1 MVLAQEL
8 MTSPDSTADNGR
20 ALFDQGLVPLTIG
33 VTGHRDLVPSEIPRI
48 EARVRGL
55 FEYLR
60 ARFPDRPL
68 QILSPLA
75 EGADRL
81 VARVARDLGVR
92 LAVPLPLPQSI
103 YMEDFVGEASH
114 REFLDLLG
122 GAAAVYELPTAPG
135 SDPQRWAERAEDR
148 NRQYAAAGIFL
159 CAHSHLLLALWDGKP
174 SADLGGTAQV
184 IGFHHHDVMPGYS
197 PSTGLNRQTLVADDS
212 DLVYH
217 VVVSRD
223 RIDGQPIEGL
233 LPLSASWL
241 TADEAE
247 PRSSELPER
256 FARVFERTS
265 RFNRDVRQFQDRI
278 ASEGYSLI
286 AAEAREFITPD
297 MRYIDSLFCAA
308 DWLAIYFQQ
317 RTLAALR
324 LTHACAFIMGLL
336 FVTYSNVQARG
347 YFMLGF
353 FCCLAGGFAVHL
365 LASRGRWHSQ
375 YLEYRALAESLR
387 VQFYWAVAGVTSD
400 VSTKFAHDNFLQKQD
415 SDLAWIPN
423 VMRVAGVGCDV
434 KPNLDPR
441 GLEFVLGQWVGADTR
456 GGQLR
461 YFRRKINDYAEHA
474 RTLDWFGRLIGVAAM
489 VILVLTLLVSSADA
503 RNWLFAIL
511 GWALLLFGLRESY
524 SHKTA
529 EKELIKQYQFMYSIF
544 SKAHRR
550 IQAAK
555 DDQERRGVLRILGE
569 SALDEHAEWILR
581 HRDRPLNSG
590 GLWRMET

>member
-1 MVLAQEL
+1 MSDPGSSAAVG
-8 MTSPDSTADNGR
+8 DSLHG
-20 ALFDQGLVPLTIG
+20 LGLVPLTIG
-33 VTGHRDLVPSEIPRI
+33 VTGHRDLVPAEIARI

-60 ARFPDRPL
+60 SRFPDRPL
-68 QILSPLA
+68 QVLSPLA

-81 VARVARDLGVR
+81 VARIALDLGVS
-92 LAVPLPLPQSI
+92 LAVPLPLPQAVF
-103 YMEDFVGEASH
+103 MEDFAEESSR
-114 REFLDLLG
+114 REFLELIGRAD
-122 GAAAVYELPTAPG
+122 AVYELPVAPG
-135 SDPQRWAERAEDR
+135 SDPARWAERSHDR

-174 SADLGGTAQV
+174 SAELGGTAQV

-197 PSTGLNRQTLVADDS
+197 TSTVLNRQTLVADDS

-217 VVVSRD
+217 IVVSRA
-223 RIDGQPIEGL
+223 RPDGAPVSGL

-241 TADEAE
+241 TADESL
-247 PRSSELPER
+247 PRNSELPER
-256 FARVFERTS
+256 YARVFERTS
-265 RFNRDVRQFQDRI
+265 RFNRDVRKFEGRI
-278 ASEGYSLI
+278 AREGYSLLGEG
-286 AAEAREFITPD
+286 ASEFIPFEA
-297 MRYIDSLFCAA
+297 RYIDTLFRAA

-324 LTHACAFIMGLL
+324 ATHVFAFIMGLL
-336 FVTYSNVQARG
+336 FVMYSNVQARRF
-347 YFMLGF
+347 FMLGF
-353 FCCLAGGFAVHL
+353 FVCLVVAFVIHMR
-365 LASRGRWHSQ
+365 ASRGRWQSL
-375 YLEYRALAESLR
+375 YLEYRALAEGLR

-400 VSTKFAHDNFLQKQD
+400 VSTKFAHDNFMQKQD

-423 VMRVAGVGCDV
+423 VMRVAGVGCNV
-434 KPNLDPR
+434 KPNLDVR
-441 GLEFVLGQWVGADTR
+441 GLEFVREQWVGADTQ

-461 YFRRKINDYAEHA
+461 YFRRKIGEYAERA
-474 RTLDWFGRLIGVAAM
+474 RALEWLGRLIGLSSM
-489 VILVLTLLVSSADA
+489 VILAVSLLVSSAEA

-524 SHKTA
+524 AHKTA

-544 SKAHRR
+544 SKAHRLMAT
-550 IQAAK
+550 AA

-581 HRDRPLNSG
+581 YRDRPLNTG